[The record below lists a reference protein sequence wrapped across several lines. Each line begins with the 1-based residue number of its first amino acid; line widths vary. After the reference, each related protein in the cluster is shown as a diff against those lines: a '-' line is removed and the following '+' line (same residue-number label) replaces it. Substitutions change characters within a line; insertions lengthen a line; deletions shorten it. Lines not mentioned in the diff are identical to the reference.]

1 MNLPSKF
8 KIKFKQVLFL
18 STIWALC
25 GVFNSIYVYSIFID
39 ERVIFNDANY
49 SFLLNLLINIIAPFF
64 TGLTAGS
71 FVIFFMKDKF
81 RDKPALLSIFLN
93 SIFYMLF
100 ILIANVIG
108 AYVYNSMYYG
118 EYFFDPVVIKKTAY
132 YFTTFAFFRG
142 MAYWFIVVSF
152 SAAFLQIID
161 KYGQSVF
168 WDFVRGKY
176 NKPREEERI
185 FMFMDIKSSTTI
197 AEKLGHLKFF
207 DFLNE
212 FYKDITDP
220 IIYNDGEIYQ
230 YVGDEVVIYW
240 SMKNGIEDAKC
251 IKCFFDCKET
261 IESLSDKYL
270 KKFGFKPVFKAGVN
284 YGPVTTGEIG
294 IIKKDIVFSGD
305 VLNTAARIQKE
316 CNKYETDF
324 LASGNLIELLN
335 LDTKYSVIEK
345 GDILLRGKAEKTT
358 LFSISYN
365 SLSG

>member
-1 MNLPSKF
+1 MNLSSKF

-25 GVFNSIYVYSIFID
+25 GIFNTLYVSSIFID
-39 ERVIFNDANY
+39 ERITFNDANY
-49 SFLLNLLINIIAPFF
+49 SFPLNLLINIIAPFA

-71 FVIFFMKDKF
+71 FVIFFLKDKF
-81 RDKPALLSIFLN
+81 RDKPALVNIFLN
-93 SIFYMLF
+93 SIFYMFF
-100 ILIANVIG
+100 ILIATALG
-108 AYVYNSMYYG
+108 AYFYNSMFYG
-118 EYFFDPVVIKKTAY
+118 EYFFDPVVIDKTILF
-132 YFTTFAFFRG
+132 FTTFAFARG
-142 MAYWFIVVSF
+142 MAFWFIVVSF

-176 NKPREEERI
+176 NRPREEERI

-197 AEKLGHLKFF
+197 AEKLGHIKFF

-230 YVGDEVVIYW
+230 YVGDEIVIYW
-240 SMKNGIEDAKC
+240 SMKDGIEDSKC

-261 IESLSDKYL
+261 ISRLSEKYL
-270 KKFGFKPVFKAGVN
+270 NKFGFVPEFKAGIN
-284 YGPVTTGEIG
+284 YGQVTTGEIG

-316 CNKYETDF
+316 CNKYQTDF
-324 LASGNLIELLN
+324 LASGNLIELLDLN
-335 LDTKYSVIEK
+335 SGYSAVEK
-345 GDILLRGKAEKTT
+345 GEILLRGRTEKTT
-358 LFSISYN
+358 LFSISFN
-365 SLSG
+365 SHSA